1 MTMKAKKSN
10 LNMKNKQV
18 NKYAMRKKG
27 HGIDKAYLCI
37 TATSNNAILTLTNE
51 NGGAIKQLSCGALFK
66 NAKKSAP
73 FAFQSTLT
81 KMIEIIKDFGI
92 FDIYLKIHT
101 TGITAIREHI
111 VMLNDQGFN
120 ISQIIDLTSRSHNG
134 VRKPVAR
141 KP

>member
-1 MTMKAKKSN
+1 MNTKQKKN
-10 LNMKNKQV
+10 NMQNKQI
-18 NKYAMRKKG
+18 NKYSMRKK
-27 HGIDKAYLCI
+27 HGIEKAYLCI

-51 NGGAIKQLSCGALFK
+51 NGGTIKQLSCGALFK
-66 NAKKSAP
+66 NTKKSAP

-81 KMIEIIKDFGI
+81 KMIEFIKDFGI
-92 FDIYLKIHT
+92 FNIILKIHT
-101 TGITAIREHI
+101 TGITAIREYL

-120 ISQIIDLTSRSHNG
+120 ILQIMDLTSRSHNG